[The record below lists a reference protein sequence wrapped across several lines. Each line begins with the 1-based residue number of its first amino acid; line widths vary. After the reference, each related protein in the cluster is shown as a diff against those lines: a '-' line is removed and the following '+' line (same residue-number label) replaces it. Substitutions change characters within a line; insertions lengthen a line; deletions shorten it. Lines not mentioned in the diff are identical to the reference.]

1 MHRNHSLRTLLRGWF
16 FCLSAWGLLVLLR
29 ASQFTGNASVP
40 WDEVLHSAAA
50 DWLGWALVV
59 PLIYLLTTFLP
70 VEKTTWPR
78 ALSAHFLA
86 GIFALAFV
94 IAAHTF
100 FAGPPQ
106 QPPMRPPPPMSPNM
120 PPQFSPQMQ
129 RPPGPGEPPPDMR
142 GFRPGPPG
150 EPPPDAQPPRN
161 AAAPDWFFRYRL
173 PRQLPILF
181 VVLAMSHA
189 LLFYKRGQEREKQTL
204 ELTAGLAQARLDAL
218 KMQIQPHFLFNALN
232 SIAALVHK
240 DANAADE
247 MIGALSEFLRCTL
260 TSSAR
265 HEVPLL
271 EELEFVRRYLAIELV
286 RFGDRLQCTQD
297 VPPETFGALVPML
310 VLQPLVE
317 NAVRHGLS
325 GVSGPARLT
334 IRARRENGT
343 LRLTVSDNGPG
354 PGEKPEEGV
363 GLANTRARLRELHG
377 DAARVEIRT
386 ADGFTVELTL
396 PFRTA

>member
-1 MHRNHSLRTLLRGWF
+1 
-16 FCLSAWGLLVLLR
+16 
-29 ASQFTGNASVP
+29 
-40 WDEVLHSAAA
+40 
-50 DWLGWALVV
+50 
-59 PLIYLLTTFLP
+59 
-70 VEKTTWPR
+70 
-78 ALSAHFLA
+78 
-86 GIFALAFV
+86 
-94 IAAHTF
+94 
-100 FAGPPQ
+100 
-106 QPPMRPPPPMSPNM
+106 
-120 PPQFSPQMQ
+120 
-129 RPPGPGEPPPDMR
+129 MR

-161 AAAPDWFFRYRL
+161 AATPDWFFRYRL
-173 PRQLPILF
+173 PRHLPILF
-181 VVLAMSHA
+181 VVFAMSHA
-189 LLFYKRGQEREKQTL
+189 LFFYKRGQEREKQTL

-297 VPPETFGALVPML
+297 APPETFGALVPML
-310 VLQPLVE
+310 ILQPLVE

-325 GVSGPARLT
+325 AVSGPARLT